1 MAVVTVLVRCS
12 AMEVRVE
19 ALRLAR
25 EHVKKEIRRKGFS
38 LYEVSAKEITKSAEA
53 LLAARPQVMIE
64 QATHRFPMPRR
75 CLDWHFPSCEQVP
88 ASTPTQYRLGIDSP
102 TAGVRL
108 DNPGRCRDAA
118 SR

>member
-25 EHVKKEIRRKGFS
+25 EHVKKEIRRKGLK
-38 LYEVSAKEITKSAEA
+38 LYEVLPREITKSAEA

-64 QATHRFPMPRR
+64 QASDR
-75 CLDWHFPSCEQVP
+75 
-88 ASTPTQYRLGIDSP
+88 
-102 TAGVRL
+102 VRQW
-108 DNPGRCRDAA
+108 RA
-118 SR
+118 